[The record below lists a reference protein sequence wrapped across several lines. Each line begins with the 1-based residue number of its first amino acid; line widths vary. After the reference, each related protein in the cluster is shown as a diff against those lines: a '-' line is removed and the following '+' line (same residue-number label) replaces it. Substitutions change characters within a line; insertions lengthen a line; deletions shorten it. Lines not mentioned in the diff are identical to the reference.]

1 MPPPE
6 ELREMIWQVKVI
18 IWIINII
25 VIIIII
31 VIVVIKSTISLS
43 RCLAASGGQSRSVL
57 NTTASQLQ
65 KYVTV
70 TTITI
75 AFVTTINCHQ
85 SPVFTIT
92 TTSTV
97 ITIISQVRLRQFEA
111 CISSGAV
118 WDSLPITEKNTD
130 SIEFE
135 KLNEAVNNYF

>member
-75 AFVTTINCHQ
+75 ALVTTMHCHHHQ
-85 SPVFTIT
+85 SPPPTPPPP
-92 TTSTV
+92 
-97 ITIISQVRLRQFEA
+97 
-111 CISSGAV
+111 SSP
-118 WDSLPITEKNTD
+118 SLPRFAYGSLRLASAVVLSGTRCPSQRRTQTLLSLKN
-130 SIEFE
+130 SMRR
-135 KLNEAVNNYF
+135 